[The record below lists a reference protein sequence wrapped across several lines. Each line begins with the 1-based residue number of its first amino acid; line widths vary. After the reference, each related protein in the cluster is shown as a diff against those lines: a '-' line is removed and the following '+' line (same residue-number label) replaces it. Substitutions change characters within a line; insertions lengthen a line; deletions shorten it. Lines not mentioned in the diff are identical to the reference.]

1 VISYRRRAAAK
12 HAITRSFGN
21 LLANSKSATRFAC
34 FCYHSVSSTGSDL
47 SVEPAVLKQHIELLR
62 RWGFQFVTVG
72 EVAAAIASGTVFR
85 EPTIAL
91 SFDDGYKDNLTQAL
105 PILLANS
112 VRASFYITSGLAAGD
127 AQIISRFRE
136 MTKYESEYLTVG
148 DIRELH
154 AAGMEIGAHTHTHR
168 NLARLPAEVARQE
181 LQISKDWLE
190 KVLGNPVEQ
199 FAFPFG
205 KRGIHY
211 NNVTLGLVRDC
222 GYRGAAVVESRSAS
236 SVNALDQFQIPRFYV
251 TREDS
256 AMSLKDKLDGAL
268 NWLGWFQAYSPRW
281 LKAAISPE
289 DARA

>member
-1 VISYRRRAAAK
+1 VISYPRRAAAK
-12 HAITRSFGN
+12 HAITRLFGN
-21 LLANSKSATRFAC
+21 LLAASQPATRFAS

-47 SVEPAVLKQHIELLR
+47 SVEPAVFKEHIELLR
-62 RWGFQFVTVG
+62 HWGFRFVTVG
-72 EVAAAIASGTVFR
+72 EVAAAIASGTILR

-105 PILLANS
+105 PILLAS
-112 VRASFYITSGLAAGD
+112 GIRASFYVTTGLAAGN

-136 MTKYESEYLTVG
+136 MTNYESEYLTAG
-148 DIRELH
+148 EIRELH
-154 AAGMEIGAHTHTHR
+154 AAGMEIGAHTHSHP
-168 NLARLPAEVARQE
+168 NLARLPLEAARQE

-190 KVLGNPVEQ
+190 QILGSPVEQ

-211 NNVTLGLVRDC
+211 TNVTLGLVRDC

-236 SVNALDQFQIPRFYV
+236 SVHALDQFQIPRFYV

-256 AMSLKDKLDGAL
+256 PASLKDKLDGAL